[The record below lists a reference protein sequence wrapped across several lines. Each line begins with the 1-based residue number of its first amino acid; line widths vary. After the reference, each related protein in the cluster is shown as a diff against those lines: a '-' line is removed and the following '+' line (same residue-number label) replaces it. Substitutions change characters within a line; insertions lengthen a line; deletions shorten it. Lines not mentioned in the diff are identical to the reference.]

1 MALILSV
8 GNFQQPNKRQQ
19 PIGVFD
25 SGLGGLTVSRS
36 LHRRLPCEDMVYFG
50 DTARVPYGTKGETTV
65 RSFARQDAGLL
76 VNKGVKMVVVACNT
90 ASAFALEYL
99 RATLP
104 VPVLGVIE
112 PGVAAALEATRG
124 GVVGVIGTSG
134 TIRSGRYQE
143 GLLAGGLSEKQIM
156 ARECPLL
163 VPLVEE
169 DKMGQILMRLAVEEY
184 LQPLKDACVDTL
196 ILGCT
201 HYPLL
206 KDDIGA
212 FMGPSTVLV
221 DSAEMLADA
230 AVIMLREEELLRR
243 DGASESEATRA
254 GEMSFFLSDLPWKF
268 ADIGQ
273 RFLGRPIAN
282 TTIVGLDE
290 MEAAGHKHE
299 GDLP

>member
-1 MALILSV
+1 MSD
-8 GNFQQPNKRQQ
+8 GKRLQ

-25 SGLGGLTVSRS
+25 SGLGGLTVLRS
-36 LHRRLPCEDMVYFG
+36 LHRRLPCEDMIYFG

-99 RATLP
+99 QQTLP

-112 PGVAAALEATRG
+112 PGVAAALDATRG

-134 TIRSGRYQE
+134 TIRSGRYQA
-143 GLLAGGLSEKQIM
+143 GLKAGGLTDDQIM
-156 ARECPLL
+156 AVECPLF

-169 DKMGQILMRLAVEEY
+169 DKMGQTLMRLAVAEY
-184 LQPLKDACVDTL
+184 LQPLKEARVDTL

-206 KDDIGA
+206 KDDLID
-212 FMGPSTVLV
+212 FMGPETVLV
-221 DSAEMLADA
+221 DSADILAEA
-230 AVIMLREEELLRR
+230 AVVMLRNEELLRK
-243 DGASESEATRA
+243 DEAAENKNTRT
-254 GEMSFFLSDLPWKF
+254 GKLSFFLSDLPWKF
-268 ADIGQ
+268 ADIGE
-273 RFLGRPIAN
+273 RFLGRSIDD

-290 MEAAGHKHE
+290 MEAAGHQTK
-299 GDLP
+299 GDYHD